1 MARHWIDSA
10 PASPVASTGPVR
22 RDRRSRLGILARM
35 TPTRAGILVF
45 VTSAVVLV
53 MEILAARLLAPYVGV
68 TLETYTGI
76 IGTILAAIAFGAW
89 SGGRLADRRDPQ
101 TLLGPILLLGGA
113 LSLLI
118 VPIVR
123 LVGKLSLGTGPEAV
137 LVLAGLAFFL
147 PAAVLS
153 AVPPVIVKMQLADL
167 AETGRTVGRL
177 SALGTV
183 GAILGTFGTGF
194 VLVAAWPTTP
204 ILIGVAVVALAMGVV
219 VEVSVRRRRSRPFPT
234 TLAASV
240 VVLTAGAGLG
250 VDRLNAA
257 MDPCER
263 ESAYFCARVVPDLAG
278 CPDGLTLYLDTLRHS
293 CIHPDDPARLD
304 FSYAQLFADAL
315 DAAGPDGA
323 ALDTVHV
330 GGGGFSLPRYLG
342 ATHPGS
348 TSLVLELDPT
358 LVEIAQRQLG
368 LVLSDDMQVRT
379 GDARTGLREQPA
391 DAADVVLGDAFGG
404 LAVPW
409 HLTTVEWMAE
419 VDRVLRPDG
428 LYLVNVID
436 GPALRFARAETAT
449 LQAAFEHVAVMGPAA
464 RLGGDGGGNLVLIA
478 SDGPLDGN
486 AILAANRSRGDD
498 DVLLTGAELDTW
510 IDGAEPLTDDFAPVD
525 QLIGR

>member
-1 MARHWIDSA
+1 
-10 PASPVASTGPVR
+10 
-22 RDRRSRLGILARM
+22 M
-35 TPTRAGILVF
+35 TPSRAGTLVF

-68 TLETYTGI
+68 TLQTYTGI
-76 IGTILAAIAFGAW
+76 IGTILAAIALGAW

-101 TLLGPILLLGGA
+101 VLIGPILLLGGA

-123 LVGKLSLGTGPEAV
+123 LVGKLPLGTGPGAV

-167 AETGRTVGRL
+167 RETGRTVGRL

-183 GAILGTFGTGF
+183 GAIVGTFSTGF

-204 ILIGVAVVALAMGVV
+204 ILIGVAVLALAMGVA
-219 VEVSVRRRRSRPFPT
+219 VEVALRRRRSRPVPT
-234 TLAASV
+234 TLITSVLVITAA
-240 VVLTAGAGLG
+240 AAFG

-257 MDPCER
+257 TDPCER
-263 ESAYFCARVVPDLAG
+263 ESAYFCARVVPNLAG
-278 CPDGLTLYLDTLRHS
+278 CPEGLTLYLDTLRHS
-293 CIHPDDPARLD
+293 CIHPDEPGRLD

-315 DAAGPDGA
+315 DAVGPGDV

-330 GGGGFSLPRYLG
+330 GGGGFSLPRYL
-342 ATHPGS
+342 ADIRPGS
-348 TSLVLELDPT
+348 TSVVLELDPT
-358 LVEIAQRQLG
+358 LVEIAQQQLG
-368 LVLSDDMQVRT
+368 LTLSDDLQVRT
-379 GDARTGLREQPA
+379 GDARTGMRA
-391 DAADVVLGDAFGG
+391 VATDSADVVLGDAFGG

-409 HLTTVEWMAE
+409 HLTTTEWVAE
-419 VDRVLRPDG
+419 VRRVLRPGG

-436 GPALRFARAETAT
+436 GPQLRFARAEAAT
-449 LQAAFEHVAVMGPAA
+449 LLAVFPHIGVLGPAD
-464 RLGGDGGGNLVLIA
+464 RLAGGSGGNVVLVA
-478 SDGPLDGN
+478 SDAPLDVD

-498 DVLLTGAELDTW
+498 DTVLVDRALRDFV
-510 IDGAEPLTDDFAPVD
+510 DGAVPLTDDFAPVD